1 MPNETQPF
9 TMRSHSLQPN
19 SLTLRIKLGYQKKIG
34 RLGKSEMR
42 RGEIWFAETERGGD
56 RPVLV
61 LTRDPVAA
69 RIGAVVVAQLT
80 THIRGL
86 KSELR
91 LDPILDGVPSECV
104 VSFDNLATLPRSS
117 FRSYVTTLSE
127 GRMHLACAS
136 LNAALG
142 CSAN

>member
-1 MPNETQPF
+1 
-9 TMRSHSLQPN
+9 
-19 SLTLRIKLGYQKKIG
+19 
-34 RLGKSEMR
+34 MR
-42 RGEIWFAETERGGD
+42 RGEIWFAATGRGGD

-91 LDPILDGVPSECV
+91 LDPETDGVPSDCV
-104 VSFDNLATLPRSS
+104 VSFDNIVTIPQAS
-117 FRSYVTTLSE
+117 FRSYVTTVSE
-127 GRMHLACAS
+127 ARMHIACGA

-142 CSAN
+142 CS

>member
-1 MPNETQPF
+1 
-9 TMRSHSLQPN
+9 
-19 SLTLRIKLGYQKKIG
+19 
-34 RLGKSEMR
+34 
-42 RGEIWFAETERGGD
+42 
-56 RPVLV
+56 VLV

-86 KSELR
+86 KSELL
-91 LDPILDGVPSECV
+91 LDPVMDGVPSECV

-127 GRMHLACAS
+127 GRMHLACFS

-142 CSAN
+142 CSER